1 MNECYHILLS
11 FLLKYFISP
20 VRKIMMNNS
29 SSFKNANKKTFKPKI
44 TCKTNLIQARQP
56 FRRPH
61 MKKEHSRNYY
71 PWFEQVRLSQI

>member
-1 MNECYHILLS
+1 
-11 FLLKYFISP
+11 
-20 VRKIMMNNS
+20 MNNS

-44 TCKTNLIQARQP
+44 TCKTNLIQARQT